1 MSAPPRVIDSVAAG
15 VRLLDEMGKLQTGE
29 VPAEQ
34 LEAVRSLFVIDLEM
48 SGSNPQ
54 LHEILDIGG
63 VRATLLPGLPEEG
76 SWSSRVKP
84 RHIGNAIPAALKVSG
99 YSPKA
104 WAKGIDIEPAMTKFA
119 ATGSGAVITGWGIGQ
134 DMAFLVEAFKRR
146 AEPWPFAPMAI
157 DVQLIARKVLSRSG
171 GDVDR
176 FNLGHVADRLGIGRM
191 GEHGAL
197 EDAYATYDVLVK
209 LLERAA
215 GASA

>member
-1 MSAPPRVIDSVAAG
+1 MGAPARLVDSVAVG
-15 VRLLDEMGKLQTGE
+15 VRLLDETGKLQSGE
-29 VPAEQ
+29 VPIEQ
-34 LEAVRSLFVIDLEM
+34 LEALTSLFVIDLEM

-54 LHEILDIGG
+54 THEILDIGG
-63 VRATLLPGLPEEG
+63 VRVTLKDGLPEER

-104 WAKGIDIEPAMTKFA
+104 WAKGIDIEPAMAQFA
-119 ATGSGAVITGWGIGQ
+119 ATGAGAIITGWGIGQ

-146 AEPWPFAPMAI
+146 GEAWPFAPMAI
-157 DVQLIARKVLSRSG
+157 DVQLIARKVLSRTG

-209 LLERAA
+209 LLER
-215 GASA
+215 SATPST